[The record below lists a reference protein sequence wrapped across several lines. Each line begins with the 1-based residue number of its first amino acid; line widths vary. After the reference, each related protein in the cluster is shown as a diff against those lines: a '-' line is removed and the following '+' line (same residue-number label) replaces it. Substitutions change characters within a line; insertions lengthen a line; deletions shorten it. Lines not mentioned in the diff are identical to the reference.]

1 MMGDRRFGAAGE
13 RVVIEDLLRGEE
25 VSYYAIT
32 DGEHIVTL
40 AAAQD
45 HKRALDGDRGEN
57 TGGMGAYSPAPVLS
71 HGRVEKRVVSKRSC
85 TRRFAACGRRDTP
98 YVGVLFVGLMI
109 DDATATPNVVEFN
122 VRFGDP
128 ETQPLMMRME
138 SDLVPLLDAAA
149 RGRLDG
155 IAPPTWG
162 DAAVCVVL
170 ASGGYPREFRKGLE
184 IHGLDEAAGDPD
196 VEVFHAGTRRNE
208 SGEFVTSGGRVLG
221 VTARGGADVRAVEC
235 RGDGGIALR
244 VRGPEAERAARPDA
258 VVVATS
264 APDAALIAA
273 PALVAAERDGLAAV
287 RYQPAL
293 SLAVGLR
300 RPFFSHAR
308 HIHVPHTEGSPLES
322 VLLEPGVRGGRVP
335 DGRGLALLR
344 ATGAWSEAS
353 FDAPDE
359 AVSKELLRAF
369 ARVHPGAEL
378 AVLFSKLYRVE
389 RAVPRFA
396 VGHYRGIARFE
407 RVQRALR
414 REGRRL
420 YFAGDYLVD
429 PSLEGAL
436 ASAQRAAAAVAEDQP
451 RS

>member
-1 MMGDRRFGAAGE
+1 MSSDARIATVAVVGAGIAGLAAAWELSRRGFDVSLFEREAHPGGRVRSDSVEGFRLDAMGPLVSTGDRRLLAWIVDVGLRDELLPLRPVVALQCRGDELAGFEPRELLGICRIPGVRPLHALRLVRLPRLIARYGARIDPEAPERGADLDDRSLGDFGRLYFGRSVLAHWMAPFVTEASLGDADDLSRVLFLRRFRSHGCE
-13 RVVIEDLLRGEE
+13 RPGLLRSAPGEL
-25 VSYYAIT
+25 V
-32 DGEHIVTL
+32 
-40 AAAQD
+40 AAAAEKLPVQY
-45 HKRALDGDRGEN
+45 
-57 TGGMGAYSPAPVLS
+57 GA
-71 HGRVEKRVVSKRSC
+71 E
-85 TRRFAACGRRDTP
+85 
-98 YVGVLFVGLMI
+98 
-109 DDATATPNVVEFN
+109 
-122 VRFGDP
+122 
-128 ETQPLMMRME
+128 
-138 SDLVPLLDAAA
+138 
-149 RGRLDG
+149 
-155 IAPPTWG
+155 
-162 DAAVCVVL
+162 
-170 ASGGYPREFRKGLE
+170 
-184 IHGLDEAAGDPD
+184 
-196 VEVFHAGTRRNE
+196 
-208 SGEFVTSGGRVLG
+208 
-221 VTARGGADVRAVEC
+221 VRAVEC

-244 VRGPEAERAARPDA
+244 VRGPEAERATLPDA

-264 APDAALIAA
+264 APDAALLAA
-273 PALVAAERDGLAAV
+273 AALVAAERDHLAAV

-359 AVSKELLRAF
+359 AVSKELLSAF
-369 ARVHPGAEL
+369 ARIHPGAES

-396 VGHYRGIARFE
+396 VGRYRGIARFE

-451 RS
+451 SR